1 MKTYKEMSDDVL
13 SRRDEFDSMQ
23 KTKRKRMIV
32 SVFVS
37 CLVLVAVL
45 GVGAVQSDFFIEIK
59 PLSQEGNNNETTQ
72 EQISG
77 EQTSITETQ
86 PTEYQGDEGNASTG
100 GDVGMWFIP
109 ALPSE
114 IEFELTGEKITDE
127 EAQEYF
133 SINYSRITGS
143 LSASGVEADSIKI
156 SEKGYCHISYNGVE
170 GKGFEI
176 RQNYRDYL
184 VYSSDK
190 LVAIITLF
198 KENGEISDTPSF
210 GAKWFDT
217 YNSYLNAHKGEE
229 LIYVYASW
237 FEIIIAPDNTW
248 FNPMGYDASVY
259 FEGVQKPYDVFYHE
273 DAIFVP

>member
-13 SRRDEFDSMQ
+13 SRRNEFD
-23 KTKRKRMIV
+23 KNKKIKRKKIIA
-32 SVFVS
+32 SSLVS
-37 CLVLVAVL
+37 CLVAAVIL
-45 GVGAVQSDFFIEIK
+45 GVGALQSDFFAELN
-59 PLSQEGNNNETTQ
+59 PLSQEGNGNETVNTSV
-72 EQISG
+72 EDV
-77 EQTSITETQ
+77 QTGIKETQ
-86 PTEYQGDEGNASTG
+86 PTEYQGDEGNIGSG
-100 GDVGMWFIP
+100 GDSMWFIP
-109 ALPSE
+109 ALPFD
-114 IEFELTGEKITDE
+114 IEFELTGEKITDG

-133 SINYSRITGS
+133 STNAGSITGS
-143 LSASGVEADSIKI
+143 LSASGVDTDSIKI
-156 SEKGYCHISYNGVE
+156 SEKGYCHISYSGVE

-198 KENGEISDTPSF
+198 KENGEISATPSF

-237 FEIIIAPDNTW
+237 FEIIIAPDNTY
-248 FNPMGYDASVY
+248 FNPMGYDASAY

-273 DAIFVP
+273 DAIYVP